1 MSEPERDLAPGAGK
15 EGLFD
20 EWLRSV
26 YADSLLW
33 PVLVVSVLTVST
45 FGAAMVTSAVWDRN
59 VFSMAAMALLAGLT
73 LFALDPDVRKRRIGP
88 VSGLL
93 IALWLISL
101 IGAYVL
107 QEVVP
112 APIVAG

>member
-1 MSEPERDLAPGAGK
+1 MSEPERDLAEPVEK

-26 YADSLLW
+26 YTDSLLW
-33 PVLVVSVLTVST
+33 PVLVVSVLTVAT

-73 LFALDPDVRKRRIGP
+73 LFSLDPDIRRRRIGP

-93 IALWLISL
+93 LALWLISL

-112 APIVAG
+112 MPVVSG